1 MASLEVKDMDWDW
14 QATKNNVLE
23 RNRHMLNNPYLSDVV
38 ITCEG
43 SNEKFYAHKYVLCT
57 SSSVF
62 NGMFQG
68 GLAGLLANSIH
79 ISDSDPASVMQF
91 LAFLYTDEC
100 SLTASNIV
108 SILYLAK
115 KYMVPSLV
123 QKYIKEIPNVIE
135 PANVLRILEQ
145 AMHKDL
151 VELVEECWKTIED
164 NMTEVAKCDG
174 FKCISHRTLMSML
187 KRKNLQIPE
196 IELFQAVLRWA
207 DHKCLQNNLEVTPQ
221 NQRNVIGDAIY
232 EIRFLAMTQE
242 EFAQLV
248 SPTRLLSTN
257 EMVPIYEKFNGIYS
271 PELEWTEATREQEIK
286 TIKCPRFSPARVVP
300 KSLSDN
306 TYFFLSF
313 SVNKE
318 VSLHGVRLNAGPN
331 KVTLYVKK
339 TQPNGEFGA
348 ETPYTNVSGGFIMFP
363 TPFTVEANSV
373 VMLLA
378 VMGGSS
384 FGYYE
389 WVSKNVI
396 SVGDVV
402 VTFTEAYLPYC
413 CDLGC
418 VIPEGRFEEIML
430 SVGRTS

>member
-1 MASLEVKDMDWDW
+1 MDWDW
-14 QATKNNVLE
+14 QATKRNVLE
-23 RNRHMLNNPYLSDVV
+23 RNRHMLNNPELSDVV

-43 SNEKFYAHKYVLCT
+43 SVEKFYAHKYVLCT

-62 NGMFQG
+62 NNMFQG
-68 GLAGLLANSIH
+68 GLSGLLANSIH
-79 ISDSDPASVMQF
+79 IADSDPGSIMEF

-108 SILYLAK
+108 SVSYLAK
-115 KYMVPSLV
+115 KYIVPSLI
-123 QKYIKEIPNVIE
+123 QKCVKDV
-135 PANVLRILEQ
+135 ANVLEPVNVMRILEL
-145 AMHKDL
+145 AIRRDL
-151 VELVEECWKTIED
+151 VELVKECWKSIED
-164 NMTEVAKCDG
+164 NMTEVAKYDG
-174 FKCISHRTLMSML
+174 FCCISHETLMCML

-207 DHKCLQNNLEVTPQ
+207 DHKCLLNNLEATPQ
-221 NQRNVIGDAIY
+221 NLRNVIGDAIY

-248 SPTRLLSTN
+248 SPTRLLSTA

-271 PELEWTEATREQEIK
+271 PELEWTEATREQEQV
-286 TIKCPRFSPARVVP
+286 TIKCPKFTPARVVP
-300 KSLSDN
+300 KSLTDK

-313 SVNKE
+313 SLNKD
-318 VSLHGVRLNAGPN
+318 VSLQGVRLNVGPH

-348 ETPYTNVSGGFIMFP
+348 EMPYTNVTSGFVMFP
-363 TPFTVEANSV
+363 TPLTVECNSV
-373 VMLLA
+373 VLLLA
-378 VMGGSS
+378 VVGGSS

-389 WVSKNVI
+389 WVNKNVI
-396 SVGDVV
+396 DVGDVV
-402 VTFTEAYLPYC
+402 VTFTEAYLPYS

-418 VIPEGRFEEIML
+418 VIPEGCFEEIIV
-430 SVGRTS
+430 SV